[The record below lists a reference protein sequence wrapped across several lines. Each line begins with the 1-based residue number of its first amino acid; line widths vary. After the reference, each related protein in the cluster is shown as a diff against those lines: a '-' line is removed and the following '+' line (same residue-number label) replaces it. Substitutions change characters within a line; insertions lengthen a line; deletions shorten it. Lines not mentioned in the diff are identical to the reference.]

1 MQHLQS
7 HAAPTPGG
15 PYSHA
20 VEAGGLVFL
29 SGQRPQHPTDGRI
42 PDGFRAQ
49 ARQVL
54 SNLDSVL
61 GTCGCGFADVV
72 KVQVYLADIAD
83 FDAFNE
89 VYREFL
95 EPPYPARTTI
105 GATLRGILV
114 EVDVVAALPAT
125 TTPLNAV
132 PASDH

>member
-1 MQHLQS
+1 MQHHRS
-7 HAAPTPGG
+7 EAAPTPGG

-20 VEAGGLVFL
+20 VAAAGLVYL
-29 SGQRPQHPTDGRI
+29 SGQRPQNPSDGQI
-42 PDGFRAQ
+42 PEGFEAQ

-54 SNLDSVL
+54 SNLDHVL
-61 GTCGCGFADVV
+61 QTCGCTFADVV

-89 VYREFL
+89 LYREFVS
-95 EPPYPARTTI
+95 PPYPARTTI

-125 TTPLNAV
+125 TAALNLPPV
-132 PASDH
+132 PGH